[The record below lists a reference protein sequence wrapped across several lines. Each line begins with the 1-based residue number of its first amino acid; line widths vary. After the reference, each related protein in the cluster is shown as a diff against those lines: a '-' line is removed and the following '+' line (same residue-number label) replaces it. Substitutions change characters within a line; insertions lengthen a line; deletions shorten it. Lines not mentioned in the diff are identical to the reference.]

1 MVECVRIYTG
11 VAAKAKG
18 QKKAEAVKELGE
30 VKAELSGLTSRLQK
44 KVLQAKRL
52 KIFQEGQEA
61 LLQLPIE
68 EYKARLKYEDL
79 SALSL
84 KDVLLKYAVAKD
96 VRQVVAQNQ
105 CEE

>member
-1 MVECVRIYTG
+1 M
-11 VAAKAKG
+11 
-18 QKKAEAVKELGE
+18 
-30 VKAELSGLTSRLQK
+30 
-44 KVLQAKRL
+44 
-52 KIFQEGQEA
+52 
-61 LLQLPIE
+61 QLPIE

>member
-1 MVECVRIYTG
+1 MKEKLTDNGRRLALVECVRIYTG

-52 KIFQEGQEA
+52 KIFSRRG
-61 LLQLPIE
+61 
-68 EYKARLKYEDL
+68 KRRCCSCRSK
-79 SALSL
+79 STRR
-84 KDVLLKYAVAKD
+84 V
-96 VRQVVAQNQ
+96 
-105 CEE
+105 